1 MKAGNT
7 NEKFVWYRRCC
18 FLQVW
23 RTKLFYKPIS
33 SASNTFTVFLCLPAF
48 FTHSFSLPLCT
59 PHFSPHLLLSSFPI
73 LVDMLQLKV
82 APDESSF
89 EASRAVG
96 TSRRV
101 LYICGFLVK
110 LQISPLSKHLHSL
123 RLYPSTVWWLAGIVF
138 FFFFTIYFSSSTSIT
153 LDWRCP
159 SDYKQLGKDIL
170 RCWGQGGEGKGER
183 IEKGRVRKSACIPPP
198 PPLLPSSL
206 QSLHCICVPLLCYQP
221 QRRGIFHVVN
231 NFLKPSS
238 ICHYKDTTGQ

>member
-138 FFFFTIYFSSSTSIT
+138 FF
-153 LDWRCP
+153 
-159 SDYKQLGKDIL
+159 
-170 RCWGQGGEGKGER
+170 
-183 IEKGRVRKSACIPPP
+183 
-198 PPLLPSSL
+198 LPSISPLAL
-206 QSLHCICVPLLCYQP
+206 QSLWTDGVPV
-221 QRRGIFHVVN
+221 IIN
-231 NFLKPSS
+231 NLGKT
-238 ICHYKDTTGQ
+238 YYGVEARVEREKVKE